1 MDIRQATDA
10 EKQTFFEKAECFFE
24 AIRLMVDTLEKDIKS
39 EDLMTQGAAVYTTRN
54 MAVWYGDFMSE
65 LRKIHLQKEALQKE
79 MMEAANSTDKIE
91 NLN

>member
-39 EDLMTQGAAVYTTRN
+39 EDLVPR
-54 MAVWYGDFMSE
+54 
-65 LRKIHLQKEALQKE
+65 
-79 MMEAANSTDKIE
+79 
-91 NLN
+91 LNGSIWLHRIQVLIT